1 MDKITTGISYGAS
14 GGGAAFW
21 FTRLLDGYSPEQW
34 AAIGV
39 LGGLFSP
46 SSRLMNLYFKIRED
60 RRRERMGRVAD
71 EQAE

>member
-39 LGGLFSP
+39 LGGLFFAF
-46 SSRLMNLYFKIRED
+46 LT
-60 RRRERMGRVAD
+60 AD
-71 EQAE
+71 EPLFQDSRGSPPRKNGEGCR